1 MKLSDTFRENAKN
14 CAQLAES
21 ATGRPAIARY
31 RRMEKAWL
39 DLAAEQDWLDGETP
53 DKERPRHLER

>member
-1 MKLSDTFRENAKN
+1 MGLSETFRENAAN

-21 ATGRPAIARY
+21 ASDAPAIARY

-39 DLAAEQDWLDGETP
+39 ALAVEQDWVDGEVA
-53 DKERPRHLER
+53 DKEEPRHLAG